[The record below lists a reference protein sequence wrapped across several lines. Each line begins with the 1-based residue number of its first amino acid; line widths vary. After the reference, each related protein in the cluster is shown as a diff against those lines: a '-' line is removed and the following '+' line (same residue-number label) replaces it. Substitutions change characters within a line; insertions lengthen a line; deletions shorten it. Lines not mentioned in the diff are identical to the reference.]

1 MSEDVSVVNNAS
13 DITADTVYSNLANL
27 LTALQSAHPAGHTL
41 DTCLVSRL
49 ELVDSVQYHDLLA
62 ISSTVA
68 MESLYIKYCLLLVF

>member
-1 MSEDVSVVNNAS
+1 VSEDVSVVNNAS

-49 ELVDSVQYHDLLA
+49 ELVDSVQYHDLVSVGCQQCSSNG
-62 ISSTVA
+62 ISVH
-68 MESLYIKYCLLLVF
+68 